1 MRRLP
6 VYLLLD
12 TSGSMKGEAIAA
24 VNNGIQ
30 VLLST
35 LKQDPYALES
45 LSISII
51 TFDREVKQIVPLTP
65 LVEIQLPEITTPE
78 SGPTNMGSALML
90 LCEKM
95 ESEVTKGTTEQ
106 KGDWLP
112 IVILLTDGKPSD
124 LAIFRDAVIKIKRK
138 KFASFVA
145 CAAGSLAKEEY
156 LKELTD
162 TVVHMDT
169 VDSGTLKSFFRWV
182 SDAIDN
188 GNKSAGATSEVILP
202 PPPAEV
208 HMIL

>member
-12 TSGSMKGEAIAA
+12 TSGSMKGEAIHA
-24 VNNGIQ
+24 VNNGVQ

-51 TFDREVKQIVPLTP
+51 TFDREVKQIIPLTP

-78 SGPTNMGSALML
+78 SGPTNMGAALIM
-90 LCEKM
+90 LCEKL
-95 ESEVTKGTTEQ
+95 ESEVKKGTSEQ

-124 LAIFRDAVIKIKRK
+124 LAVFREAVRK
-138 KFASFVA
+138 VKQTKFASFVA
-145 CAAGSLAKEEY
+145 CAAGSLAKDEF
-156 LKELTD
+156 LKEITD

-188 GNKSAGATSEVILP
+188 GNRSAGATSEVILP
-202 PPPAEV
+202 PPPQEV
-208 HMIL
+208 HMVI

>member
-51 TFDREVKQIVPLTP
+51 TFDREVKQIIPLTP
-65 LVEIQLPEITTPE
+65 LVEIQLPEITTPD
-78 SGPTNMGSALML
+78 SGPTNMGGALML

-95 ESEVTKGTTEQ
+95 ENEVIKGTSEQ

-124 LAIFRDAVIKIKRK
+124 LAVFREAVQKVKSKR
-138 KFASFVA
+138 FASFVA
-145 CAAGSLAKEEY
+145 CAAGSQAKEEF
-156 LKELTD
+156 LKEITD
-162 TVVHMDT
+162 TVVNMDT
-169 VDSGTLKSFFRWV
+169 VDSSTLKSFFRWV
-182 SDAIDN
+182 SAAIDN
-188 GNKSAGATSEVILP
+188 GNKSAGATSEVI
-202 PPPAEV
+202 
-208 HMIL
+208 

>member
-6 VYLLLD
+6 VYILLD
-12 TSGSMKGEAIAA
+12 TSGSMKGEAIHA
-24 VNNGIQ
+24 VNNGVQ

-51 TFDREVKQIVPLTP
+51 TFDREVKQIFPLTP
-65 LVEIQLPEITTPE
+65 LVEIQLPEIPTPE
-78 SGPTNMGSALML
+78 SGPTNMGAALLL
-90 LCEKM
+90 LCEKL
-95 ESEVTKGTTEQ
+95 ESEITKGTTEQ

-124 LAIFRDAVIKIKRK
+124 LAIFREAVLKVKQK

-182 SDAIDN
+182 SDVIDN

-202 PPPAEV
+202 LPPAEV

>member
-12 TSGSMKGEAIAA
+12 TSGSMKGEAIHA
-24 VNNGIQ
+24 VNNGVQ

-51 TFDREVKQIVPLTP
+51 TFDREVKQIIPLTP

-78 SGPTNMGSALML
+78 SGPTNMGAALIM
-90 LCEKM
+90 LCEKL
-95 ESEVTKGTTEQ
+95 ESEVKKGTTEQ

-124 LAIFRDAVIKIKRK
+124 LAVFREAVQKVKQK

-145 CAAGSLAKEEY
+145 CAAGSLAKDEY
-156 LKELTD
+156 LKEITD
-162 TVVHMDT
+162 TVVNMDT
-169 VDSGTLKSFFRWV
+169 IDSSTLKSFFRWV

-188 GNKSAGATSEVILP
+188 GNRSAGATSEIILP
-202 PPPAEV
+202 PPPQEV
-208 HMIL
+208 HMII

>member
-12 TSGSMKGEAIAA
+12 TSGSMKGEAIHA
-24 VNNGIQ
+24 VNNGVQ

>member
-12 TSGSMKGEAIAA
+12 TSGSMKGAAIQA
-24 VNNGIQ
+24 VNNGVQ
-30 VLLST
+30 VLFST

-51 TFDREVKQIVPLTP
+51 TFDKEVKQIIPLAP
-65 LVEIQLPEITTPE
+65 LVEIQLPEITTPD
-78 SGPTNMGSALML
+78 SGPTNMGAALLM
-90 LCEKM
+90 LCEKLD
-95 ESEVTKGTTEQ
+95 SEVTKGTAEQ

-112 IVILLTDGKPSD
+112 IVILLTDGRPSD
-124 LAIFRDAVIKIKRK
+124 LAIFKDAVQEIKKR

-145 CAAGSLAKEEY
+145 CAAGFSAKKEF
-156 LKELTD
+156 LKEITD
-162 TVVHMDT
+162 TVLNMDT
-169 VDSGTLKSFFRWV
+169 IDGNTLKSFFRWV

-188 GNKSAGATSEVILP
+188 GNKSAGATSEIALP

-208 HMIL
+208 HLVI